1 MCSFYVFSPILT
13 IILKSKH
20 SRCRP
25 FAFILN
31 TQRILMTCLKYL
43 AQCPCPR
50 CLILKSNI
58 PRLGMEVDKKARQKF
73 ARVDS
78 KEIQN
83 TVNHA
88 RRLMF
93 EDGINVSSVFIDRLL
108 KPHSLVPTRVG
119 SFMSLIGNDPDLSI
133 SECFFSSTP
142 RTRIQLLSNVRSGSH
157 ARV

>member
-1 MCSFYVFSPILT
+1 
-13 IILKSKH
+13 
-20 SRCRP
+20 
-25 FAFILN
+25 
-31 TQRILMTCLKYL
+31 MTCLKYL

-58 PRLGMEVDKKARQKF
+58 PRLGMAVDKKARQQL

-108 KPHSLVPTRVG
+108 KPHSLVPTRVS

-133 SECFFSSTP
+133 SECLFS
-142 RTRIQLLSNVRSGSH
+142 
-157 ARV
+157 

>member
-1 MCSFYVFSPILT
+1 
-13 IILKSKH
+13 
-20 SRCRP
+20 
-25 FAFILN
+25 
-31 TQRILMTCLKYL
+31 MTCLKYL

-58 PRLGMEVDKKARQKF
+58 PRLGMAVDKKARQQL

-108 KPHSLVPTRVG
+108 KPHSLVPTRVS

-133 SECFFSSTP
+133 SECLFSSTP
-142 RTRIQLLSNVRSGSH
+142 QTRIQLLSNVCSGSH
-157 ARV
+157 AQVRAWCMEGGVYTPDAYSAYVW

>member
-1 MCSFYVFSPILT
+1 
-13 IILKSKH
+13 
-20 SRCRP
+20 
-25 FAFILN
+25 
-31 TQRILMTCLKYL
+31 MTCLKYL

-58 PRLGMEVDKKARQKF
+58 PRLGMEVDKKARQRL

-78 KEIQN
+78 KEIQS

-108 KPHSLVPTRVG
+108 KPRSLVPTRVS
-119 SFMSLIGNDPDLSI
+119 SFISLISNDPDLHI
-133 SECFFSSTP
+133 LECVFSSTP
-142 RTRIQLLSNVRSGSH
+142 RTRIQLLSNVRSGPH
-157 ARV
+157 ARVRAWCMEGGVYTPDAYSAYVR

>member
-1 MCSFYVFSPILT
+1 
-13 IILKSKH
+13 
-20 SRCRP
+20 
-25 FAFILN
+25 
-31 TQRILMTCLKYL
+31 MTCLKYL

-58 PRLGMEVDKKARQKF
+58 PRLGMEVDKKARQQL

-83 TVNHA
+83 MVNRA

-93 EDGINVSSVFIDRLL
+93 EDGINISSVFIDRLL
-108 KPHSLVPTRVG
+108 KPHSLVPTRIS
-119 SFMSLIGNDPDLSI
+119 SFMSLIGNDPDLSV
-133 SECFFSSTP
+133 SECVFSSTP
-142 RTRIQLLSNVRSGSH
+142 RTRIQLLSNVCSRFH

>member
-1 MCSFYVFSPILT
+1 
-13 IILKSKH
+13 
-20 SRCRP
+20 
-25 FAFILN
+25 
-31 TQRILMTCLKYL
+31 MTCLKYL

-50 CLILKSNI
+50 CLILKSKI
-58 PRLGMEVDKKARQKF
+58 PRLGMEVDKKARQKL

-83 TVNHA
+83 KVNRA

-108 KPHSLVPTRVG
+108 KPHSLVPTRVS
-119 SFMSLIGNDPDLSI
+119 SFTSLIGNDPDLSI
-133 SECFFSSTP
+133 SECVFSSTP
-142 RTRIQLLSNVRSGSH
+142 RTRIQLLSNVCSRSH

>member
-1 MCSFYVFSPILT
+1 
-13 IILKSKH
+13 
-20 SRCRP
+20 
-25 FAFILN
+25 
-31 TQRILMTCLKYL
+31 MTCLKYL

-58 PRLGMEVDKKARQKF
+58 PRLGMEVDKKACQKL

-93 EDGINVSSVFIDRLL
+93 EDGTSISSVFIDRLL
-108 KPHSLVPTRVG
+108 KPHSLVPTRVS

-133 SECFFSSTP
+133 PECVFSSTP

-157 ARV
+157 TRV

>member
-1 MCSFYVFSPILT
+1 
-13 IILKSKH
+13 
-20 SRCRP
+20 
-25 FAFILN
+25 
-31 TQRILMTCLKYL
+31 
-43 AQCPCPR
+43 
-50 CLILKSNI
+50 
-58 PRLGMEVDKKARQKF
+58 MEVDKKARQKL

-93 EDGINVSSVFIDRLL
+93 EDGTSISSVFIDRLL
-108 KPHSLVPTRVG
+108 KPHSLVPTWIS

-133 SECFFSSTP
+133 PECIFSSTP
-142 RTRIQLLSNVRSGSH
+142 RTQIQLLSNVRSGSH

>member
-1 MCSFYVFSPILT
+1 
-13 IILKSKH
+13 
-20 SRCRP
+20 
-25 FAFILN
+25 
-31 TQRILMTCLKYL
+31 MTCLKYL

-50 CLILKSNI
+50 CLIFKSNI
-58 PRLGMEVDKKARQKF
+58 PRLGMEVDKKARQQL

-93 EDGINVSSVFIDRLL
+93 EEGINVSSVFIDRLL
-108 KPHSLVPTRVG
+108 KPQSLVPTRVS
-119 SFMSLIGNDPDLSI
+119 SFTSLISNPDLSI
-133 SECFFSSTP
+133 SECVFSSTP

>member
-1 MCSFYVFSPILT
+1 
-13 IILKSKH
+13 
-20 SRCRP
+20 
-25 FAFILN
+25 
-31 TQRILMTCLKYL
+31 
-43 AQCPCPR
+43 
-50 CLILKSNI
+50 
-58 PRLGMEVDKKARQKF
+58 MEVDKKARQQL

-93 EDGINVSSVFIDRLL
+93 EEGINVSSVFIDRLL
-108 KPHSLVPTRVG
+108 KPQSLVPTRVS
-119 SFMSLIGNDPDLSI
+119 SFTSLISNPDLSI
-133 SECFFSSTP
+133 SECVFSSTP

>member
-1 MCSFYVFSPILT
+1 
-13 IILKSKH
+13 
-20 SRCRP
+20 
-25 FAFILN
+25 
-31 TQRILMTCLKYL
+31 MTCLKYL

-50 CLILKSNI
+50 CLIFKSNI
-58 PRLGMEVDKKARQKF
+58 PRLGMEVDKKARQQL

-93 EDGINVSSVFIDRLL
+93 EEGINVSSVFIDRLL
-108 KPHSLVPTRVG
+108 KLQSLVPTRVS
-119 SFMSLIGNDPDLSI
+119 SFTSLISNPDLSI
-133 SECFFSSTP
+133 SECVFSSTP

>member
-1 MCSFYVFSPILT
+1 
-13 IILKSKH
+13 
-20 SRCRP
+20 
-25 FAFILN
+25 
-31 TQRILMTCLKYL
+31 MTCLKYL

-58 PRLGMEVDKKARQKF
+58 PRLGMEVDKKARQKL

-93 EDGINVSSVFIDRLL
+93 EDGTSVSSVFIDRLL
-108 KPHSLVPTRVG
+108 KPHLLVPTRVS

-133 SECFFSSTP
+133 PECVFSSTP
-142 RTRIQLLSNVRSGSH
+142 MCFLFDSSNTDSTFIKCSFWISYTSLSLVYGRWCLH
-157 ARV
+157 T

>member
-1 MCSFYVFSPILT
+1 MSTFYVFSQILM
-13 IILKSKH
+13 IILRSKH
-20 SRCRP
+20 SPCPP
-25 FAFILN
+25 FAFIGN
-31 TQRILMTCLKYL
+31 NHRILMTCLKYL

-58 PRLGMEVDKKARQKF
+58 PRLGMEVDKKARQKL

-93 EDGINVSSVFIDRLL
+93 EEGINVSSVFIDRLL
-108 KPHSLVPTRVG
+108 KPQSLVPTRVG
-119 SFMSLIGNDPDLSI
+119 SFTSLISDPDLGI
-133 SECFFSSTP
+133 SECVFSSTP